1 MIVKRL
7 EQRIQVLLYIN
18 KVIIIIIIIIII
30 TIISQHTT

>member
-18 KVIIIIIIIIII
+18 KVIIIIIII